1 VASSQD
7 SVAASSF
14 TNKKW
19 ARGPLFLKRKRVYH
33 PLRQEERTGCG
44 ILVGRTVAN
53 TQQTVTILWL
63 SVDFEVIVSVL

>member
-1 VASSQD
+1 
-7 SVAASSF
+7 VAASNF

-33 PLRQEERTGCG
+33 PARQEERNGCVIFG
-44 ILVGRTVAN
+44 IGAVAI

-63 SVDFEVIVSVL
+63 SDDFEVIVSVL